1 MTVVK
6 ICGLRSLTEARV
18 AVESGADLLGFIFWR
33 LGKRYIAP
41 LEAARIISALRAE
54 ALNWSAVGV
63 FVDPTRAEADEAA
76 EVCGLDYIQL
86 SGSEPPDAVASMP
99 RPTLKAL
106 HVRAG
111 QEVSAAG
118 AVTTDTFGAGRY
130 LLDTYADSLPGGTG
144 VAFDWAA
151 LKLVGPRC
159 FIAGGLRPD
168 NVAAA
173 LSTLA
178 PYGVDVSSGV
188 EFPNGGKDPRLIRAF
203 VEAVRSYDQCCNHS
217 NSR

>member
-33 LGKRYIAP
+33 PGKRYIAP

-54 ALNWSAVGV
+54 SLNWSAVGV
-63 FVDPTRAEADEAA
+63 FVDPTRAEVDEAA

-86 SGSEPPDAVASMP
+86 SGGEPSEFVAAMP
-99 RPTLKAL
+99 RPTFKAL

-111 QEVSAAG
+111 QEASTAEAVAAD
-118 AVTTDTFGAGRY
+118 AFGAGRY
-130 LLDTYADSLPGGTG
+130 LLDTHADSLPGGTG
-144 VAFDWAA
+144 MAFDWAA
-151 LKLVGPRC
+151 LKSVGPNC
-159 FIAGGLRPD
+159 LVAGGLRPD
-168 NVAAA
+168 NVADA

-188 EFPNGGKDPRLIRAF
+188 EFPSGGKDPRLIRAF
-203 VEAVRSYDQCCNHS
+203 VEAVRSHDQCS
-217 NSR
+217 N